1 MASRRG
7 DWSVSGAAPRRI
19 AVVTGT
25 RAEWGLLAPVCHEI
39 AERPDLTLEVCAGGA
54 HLLEPPRGLPRH
66 GDPTFG
72 SSTHLLFEPTI
83 VWVESCGHRVHR
95 FEMQRAGETGRLAD
109 AASLGR
115 GVAALAAHF
124 ERLRPDVVV
133 VLGDRIEAFAAASA
147 ASIGGIRVA
156 HIHGGDRA
164 EGVADEAMRHAITKL
179 AHIHFPASGESASRI
194 ARLGEDAARIHLVGS
209 PAVDG
214 IASIAPVTEHQHA
227 EVGAPDYV
235 FLMHPVGRAVAEEER
250 EAYAVLEALA
260 ARGRVLALAPN
271 SDPGR
276 EGIARAIEIVA
287 ERRRDR
293 VRAFAHIER
302 ELFIAHLKHPSVRA
316 IVGNSSAGLIEC
328 AAIGVRAINIGAR
341 QGGRERADNVRD
353 VASGDGAA
361 LARELDALDG
371 WRPSGAHPYLGGG
384 ASRRIAEI
392 LATCDLATHGLAKRC
407 TY

>member
-1 MASRRG
+1 M
-7 DWSVSGAAPRRI
+7 RRI

-25 RAEWGLLAPVCHEI
+25 RAEWGLLSPVCDAI
-39 AERPDLTLEVCAGGA
+39 AAHRGLSLEVCAGGA
-54 HLLEPPRGLPRH
+54 HLLP
-66 GDPTFG
+66 
-72 SSTHLLFEPTI
+72 SSDLLREPTI
-83 VWVESCGHRVHR
+83 AWVESSGHRVHR

-109 AASLGR
+109 AAALGR
-115 GVAALAAHF
+115 GVSALAALF
-124 ERLRPDVVV
+124 ERLAPEAVV

-156 HIHGGDRA
+156 HLHGGDRA

-179 AHIHFPASGESASRI
+179 AHIHFPASAESAARI

-214 IASIAPVTEHQHA
+214 LDAIAPATAHEHA
-227 EVGAPDYV
+227 EAGAPDFV
-235 FLMHPVGRAVAEEER
+235 FLMHPVGRSDADEER
-250 EAYAVLEALA
+250 EAHAVLEALA

-276 EGIARAIEIVA
+276 NGIARAIEVVA

-293 VRAFAHIER
+293 VRAIGHLARER
-302 ELFIAHLKHPSVRA
+302 FIGLLKHPSVRG

-328 AAIGVRAINIGAR
+328 AALGVRAVNIGGR
-341 QGGRERADNVRD
+341 QGGRERADNARD
-353 VASGDGAA
+353 VASGDLAG
-361 LARELDALDG
+361 LARELDALPS
-371 WRPSGAHPYLGGG
+371 WRPSGAHPYLSDG
-384 ASRRIAEI
+384 ASRRIAEV
-392 LATCDLATHGLAKRC
+392 LVSCDFSTHALAKRC

>member
-1 MASRRG
+1 M
-7 DWSVSGAAPRRI
+7 RRI

-25 RAEWGLLAPVCHEI
+25 RAEWGLLAPVCEAI
-39 AERPDLTLEVCAGGA
+39 VSRGDLALEVCAGGA
-54 HLLEPPRGLPRH
+54 HLLKPPRGLPRH

-72 SSTHLLFEPTI
+72 SSTHLLFQPTI
-83 VWVESCGHRVHR
+83 EWVESCGHRVHR
-95 FEMQRAGETGRLAD
+95 FEMQREGETGRLAD
-109 AASLGR
+109 AAALGR
-115 GVAALAAHF
+115 GVTALAALF
-124 ERLRPDVVV
+124 AQLAPDVVV

-179 AHIHFPASGESASRI
+179 AHVHFPASAESAARI

-214 IASIAPVTEHQHA
+214 IASIGPATDHQHA
-227 EVGAPDYV
+227 EVGAPDFV
-235 FLMHPVGRAVAEEER
+235 FLLHPVGRDDADEER

-276 EGIARAIEIVA
+276 DGIARAIEIVA

-293 VRAFAHIER
+293 VRGFTHIAR
-302 ELFIAHLKHPSVRA
+302 ELFIAHLKHRSVRA

-328 AAIGVRAINIGAR
+328 AALGVRAINIGPR

-353 VASGDGAA
+353 VASGDLSA
-361 LARELDALDG
+361 LARELDALSS
-371 WRPSGAHPYLGGG
+371 WRPSGTHPYLAGG
-384 ASRRIAEI
+384 ASARIAEI
-392 LATCDLATHGLAKRC
+392 LATCDFAAHGLAKRC
-407 TY
+407 TH

>member
-1 MASRRG
+1 MTIGSQ
-7 DWSVSGAAPRRI
+7 RRI

-39 AERPDLTLEVCAGGA
+39 AERADLVLDVCAGGA
-54 HLLEPPRGLPRH
+54 HLLEPPRGLSRH
-66 GDPTFG
+66 SDPTFG

-83 VWVESCGHRVHR
+83 IFVESCGHRVHR
-95 FEMQRAGETGRLAD
+95 FEMQRTGETGRVAD
-109 AASLGR
+109 AAALGR
-115 GVAALAAHF
+115 GVSALAALF
-124 ERLRPDVVV
+124 EQLTPDVVV

-147 ASIGGIRVA
+147 ASIGGVRVA

-179 AHIHFPASGESASRI
+179 AHMHFPASSESAARI
-194 ARLGEDAARIHLVGS
+194 SRLGEDAARIHLVGS

-214 IASIAPVTEHQHA
+214 IAEIAPVTHHQHA
-227 EVGAPDYV
+227 EVGAPDFV
-235 FLMHPVGRAVAEEER
+235 FLMHPVGRSDAEEER

-293 VRAFAHIER
+293 VRAFTHIER

-328 AAIGVRAINIGAR
+328 AAIGVRAINVGTR

-353 VASGDGAA
+353 VASGAHAA
-361 LARELDALDG
+361 LARELDAVNS
-371 WRPSGAHPYLGGG
+371 WKPSGAHPYLSGG
-384 ASRRIAEI
+384 ASRRIAET
-392 LATCDLATHGLAKRC
+392 LATCDFAVHGLAKRC
-407 TY
+407 SY